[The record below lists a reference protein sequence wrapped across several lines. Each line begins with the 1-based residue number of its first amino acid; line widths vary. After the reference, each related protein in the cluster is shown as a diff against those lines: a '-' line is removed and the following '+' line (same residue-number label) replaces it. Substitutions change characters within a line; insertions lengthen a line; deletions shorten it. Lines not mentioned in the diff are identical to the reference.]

1 MRHLKTFSLFEW
13 NIPGDPVGDPHMM
26 DQDRRVPDTHSI
38 KISRGDWMTKK
49 KRKKKKVP
57 LKKDI

>member
-1 MRHLKTFSLFEW
+1 
-13 NIPGDPVGDPHMM
+13 VGDPHMM